1 MQLPPSADQ
10 SRPWQTHG
18 YESDASKADFRFRED
33 TNCCHVRDCTC
44 LNNQNCSLV
53 INNWQPTCFYFPQQ
67 CQLRAADKLFS
78 RNLWHSRLLAPCMHL
93 EAIGVD
99 GCHRRMFITLKSLS
113 KSLPFSKIAE
123 ELNMSLTTTRVYFLT
138 AQRKTWTWRS

>member
-1 MQLPPSADQ
+1 
-10 SRPWQTHG
+10 
-18 YESDASKADFRFRED
+18 
-33 TNCCHVRDCTC
+33 
-44 LNNQNCSLV
+44 
-53 INNWQPTCFYFPQQ
+53 
-67 CQLRAADKLFS
+67 
-78 RNLWHSRLLAPCMHL
+78 MHL

-138 AQRKTWTWRS
+138 AQRKT